1 MKGFLSM
8 VLREIRAL
16 RKEKTIMFAILMQ
29 FFIASFS
36 SVILLG
42 IMVYYDPGSIGQ
54 NAQVTLNVG
63 VLGNYDNRFV
73 GLLEEQHHRAIPF
86 KDPARAEAA
95 FKAGNL
101 DAIVYIPAEEKSPLE
116 MKLVLPDMDA
126 QATLVLMLLKQPME
140 RYEDYLRQKEGVY
153 ARYQDIRGKPFT
165 TNEFLYT
172 VIIPILMFF
181 PAFIAGSMVID
192 SIAEEIEN
200 KTLDTLLSTPL
211 SINHVTWSKIIASLV
226 VGVLQCILWVL
237 LLGFNGFSIQNAGL
251 VLLLSVLVTGIV
263 AMLALIVALAFRDR
277 ERSQF
282 IFSLVILVMFTVSY
296 FVNPSPFALVARL
309 ATGDP
314 HIGFAQLLV
323 YIAAAVAL
331 AVITPVLTKRL
342 MRS

>member
-1 MKGFLSM
+1 VKGFMSM
-8 VLREIRAL
+8 VMREIKTL

-54 NAQVTLNVG
+54 NAQVNLNIG
-63 VLGNYDNRFV
+63 VLGNYQSRFV
-73 GLLEEQHHRAIPF
+73 GYLEERNHRIVPF
-86 KDPARAEAA
+86 KDAARAEAA

-101 DAIVYIPAEEKSPLE
+101 DAIVFLPDESKAPVEI
-116 MKLVLPDMDA
+116 KLVLPDMDA
-126 QATLVLMLLKQPME
+126 QATLVLMLLKEPME
-140 RYEDYLRQKEGVY
+140 RYENYLRQEEGVFS
-153 ARYQDIRGKPFT
+153 RYQDVRGKPFT

-172 VIIPILMFF
+172 IIIPILMFF

-192 SIAEEIEN
+192 SISEEIEN
-200 KTLDTLLSTPL
+200 KTLDTLLSTPV
-211 SINHVTWSKIIASLV
+211 SINQVTSAKIIASLV
-226 VGVLQCILWVL
+226 VGVLQCLLWIV

-251 VLLLSVLVTGIV
+251 ILLLSVLVTAII

-282 IFSLVILVMFTVSY
+282 IFSLMILVMFSLSY

-314 HIGFAQLLV
+314 FVGLVQLLAYV
-323 YIAAAVAL
+323 AAAAVL
-331 AVITPVLTKRL
+331 MVLTPLLTKRL
-342 MRS
+342 MKN

>member
-1 MKGFLSM
+1 M
-8 VLREIRAL
+8 VLREIKAL
-16 RKEKTIMFAILMQ
+16 RKEKTIMFAILIQ

-54 NAQVTLNVG
+54 NAQVSLNVG
-63 VLGNYDNRFV
+63 VLGNYNSRFS
-73 GLLEEQHHRAIPF
+73 GYLEDRHHKAVPF
-86 KDPARAEAA
+86 NDVAKAEAA

-101 DAIVYIPAEEKSPLE
+101 DAIVFIPDESVSPVEL
-116 MKLVLPDMDA
+116 KLVLPDMDA

-140 RYEDYLRQKEGVY
+140 RYENYLRQKAEVF
-153 ARYQDIRGKPFT
+153 ARYQDVEGKPFT

-172 VIIPILMFF
+172 IIIPILMFF

-211 SINHVTWSKIIASLV
+211 SINHVTGAKIIASLV
-226 VGVLQCILWVL
+226 VGIFQCLLWII

-251 VLLLSVLVTGIV
+251 ILLLSVLVTAIIS
-263 AMLALIVALAFRDR
+263 MLALIVALIFRDR

-282 IFSLVILVMFTVSY
+282 IYSLLILVIFSFSY

-314 HIGFAQLLV
+314 YTGILQLLV
-323 YIAAAVAL
+323 YIAAAVVL
-331 AVITPVLTKRL
+331 AVVTPVLTKRL
-342 MRS
+342 MKN

>member
-8 VLREIRAL
+8 VLREIKAL

-54 NAQVTLNVG
+54 NAQVNLNVG
-63 VLGNYDNRFV
+63 VLGNYNNRFV
-73 GLLEEQHHRAIPF
+73 SYLEERNHRAIPF
-86 KDPARAEAA
+86 SDAAKAEAA
-95 FKAGNL
+95 FKAGML
-101 DAIVYIPAEEKSPLE
+101 DAIVFLPDESKNPVEI
-116 MKLVLPDMDA
+116 KLVLPDMDA

-140 RYEDYLRQKEGVY
+140 NYENYLRQKEGIF
-153 ARYQDIRGKPFT
+153 ARYQDVQGKPFT
-165 TNEFLYT
+165 SNEFLYT
-172 VIIPILMFF
+172 IIIPILMFF

-192 SIAEEIEN
+192 SISEEIEN

-211 SINHVTWSKIIASLV
+211 SINNITSAKIIASLV
-226 VGVLQCILWVL
+226 VGVFQCLLWIV
-237 LLGFNGFSIQNAGL
+237 LLGFNGFSIQNAWL
-251 VLLLSVLVTGIV
+251 ILLLSVLVTAVIS
-263 AMLALIVALAFRDR
+263 MLALIVALSFRDR

-282 IFSLVILVMFTVSY
+282 IYSLVILVMFTFSY

-314 HIGFAQLLV
+314 YVGIAQLLV
-323 YIAAAVAL
+323 YLAATAVL
-331 AVITPVLTKRL
+331 IVVTPLLTKRL
-342 MRS
+342 MKN